1 MPALETYR
9 TEFRPSARLAQPYVM
24 LGVNVVAADTD
35 DEARRSFTS
44 LQQAFVNLRRGH
56 PGPLPPPADDF
67 DEQLTPMDRLGIS
80 EVLSC
85 SIVGSPESVARGMA
99 EFIAA
104 TGANE
109 LMVASQ
115 IFEHAARLRS
125 YEITAGIRDQL
136 GRE

>member
-1 MPALETYR
+1 
-9 TEFRPSARLAQPYVM
+9 M
-24 LGVNVVAADTD
+24 LGVNFDADDTD
-35 DEARRSFTS
+35 ADARRSFTS

-67 DEQLTPMDRLGIS
+67 DAQLTPMDRLGIS

-85 SIVGSPESVARGMA
+85 SIVGSAESVRRGIA

-104 TGANE
+104 TAADE

-125 YEITAGIRDQL
+125 YEITAGVRDQL